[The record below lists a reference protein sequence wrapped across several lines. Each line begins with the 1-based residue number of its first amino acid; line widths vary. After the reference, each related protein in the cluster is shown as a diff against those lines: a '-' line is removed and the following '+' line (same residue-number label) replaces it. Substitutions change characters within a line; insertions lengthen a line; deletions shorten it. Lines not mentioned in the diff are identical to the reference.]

1 MLGPD
6 SRLLT
11 ALLIA
16 ASVALL
22 VGAIRLRLLP
32 VKALCGTLSIMVAMV
47 GGVAA
52 VNYYYGYYTTW
63 GQLWSDFHGTPSD
76 LGVVST
82 ASAAATGSGRLTSV
96 NLAGKL
102 SGYSR
107 QGLVYLPPQY
117 NEARYKKVRFP
128 VVEMFHGSPG
138 SPLAWDTVLKL
149 SQVADSL
156 MAKHLIGP
164 MVLVM
169 PAIDGPGH
177 DYQDCVNG
185 PSVNDET
192 YLLKD
197 VRADM
202 LAHYRVSTDAYE
214 WGASGYSSGGYCAA
228 NMALRHPTSFGA
240 AAIIEG
246 YFRAADGPAGAALG
260 NNASLEAAN
269 SPLYLAEHLTVGAGP
284 VPAFWVAA
292 GANDKS
298 DYKPATVF
306 AAALNRIQQAPFV
319 KLNAGDTANAWQ
331 AALPAALAWLWQ
343 QLAPPDL
350 RVLFPVRAT
359 HTSIVSSLPVRP
371 VKRRPC
377 PPAAASNVAKVP
389 CGTSS
394 VHGQAKHTKAQLAAS

>member
-1 MLGPD
+1 M
-6 SRLLT
+6 
-11 ALLIA
+11 
-16 ASVALL
+16 
-22 VGAIRLRLLP
+22 
-32 VKALCGTLSIMVAMV
+32 
-47 GGVAA
+47 
-52 VNYYYGYYTTW
+52 TW
-63 GQLWSDFHGTPSD
+63 GL
-76 LGVVST
+76 VST

-96 NLAGKL
+96 EPA
-102 SGYSR
+102 R
-107 QGLVYLPPQY
+107 QAQRLQPAGLVYLPPQY

-128 VVEMFHGSPG
+128 VVELFHGSPG

-156 MAKHLIGP
+156 MARHLIGP

-202 LAHYRVSTDAYE
+202 LAHYRVSSDAYE

-240 AAIIEG
+240 AAVIEG
-246 YFRAADGPAGAALG
+246 YFRAADGPAGAALD
-260 NNASLEAAN
+260 NNESLEAAN
-269 SPLYLAEHLTVGAGP
+269 SPLGLAEKLTPDAGP
-284 VPAFWVAA
+284 VPAFWIAA
-292 GANDKS
+292 GANDKA

-331 AALPAALAWLWQ
+331 AALPAALTWLWQ

-359 HTSIVSSLPVRP
+359 PATSPRC
-371 VKRRPC
+371 RCAR
-377 PPAAASNVAKVP
+377 
-389 CGTSS
+389 
-394 VHGQAKHTKAQLAAS
+394 